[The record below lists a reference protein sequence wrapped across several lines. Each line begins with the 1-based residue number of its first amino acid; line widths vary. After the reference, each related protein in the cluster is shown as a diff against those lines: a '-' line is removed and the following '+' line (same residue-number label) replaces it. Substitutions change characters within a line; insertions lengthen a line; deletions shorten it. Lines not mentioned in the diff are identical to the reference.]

1 MYKAAQKYLATQVTT
16 TDQGQLL
23 IMLYDA
29 TIKFLNQAKIKIDE
43 KDYAQKG
50 ILISK
55 ALDIISELAS
65 SLNKDKGGDIAD
77 NLNQVYLYCN
87 TRLLMAN
94 LKMDKGIIDEVI
106 KIITGVRDAYAQI
119 IKEGATAPTAG
130 VDTLNTQAVSRSS
143 FGAPKIGGTGMS
155 MPPITPKAAQFAAP
169 TEPGKPAEA
178 SHSAT
183 IESAE
188 EQETGQP
195 SSSQPQAASTGEQP
209 SPRQTATPLA
219 PSPAP
224 SGTTM
229 RRVVQAYGNTPK

>member
-1 MYKAAQKYLATQVTT
+1 
-16 TDQGQLL
+16 
-23 IMLYDA
+23 
-29 TIKFLNQAKIKIDE
+29 
-43 KDYAQKG
+43 
-50 ILISK
+50 
-55 ALDIISELAS
+55 
-65 SLNKDKGGDIAD
+65 
-77 NLNQVYLYCN
+77 
-87 TRLLMAN
+87 
-94 LKMDKGIIDEVI
+94 
-106 KIITGVRDAYAQI
+106 YAQI

-169 TEPGKPAEA
+169 TEPAKPAEA

-183 IESAE
+183 VESAE

-195 SSSQPQAASTGEQP
+195 SSSQPQAASTGGQP